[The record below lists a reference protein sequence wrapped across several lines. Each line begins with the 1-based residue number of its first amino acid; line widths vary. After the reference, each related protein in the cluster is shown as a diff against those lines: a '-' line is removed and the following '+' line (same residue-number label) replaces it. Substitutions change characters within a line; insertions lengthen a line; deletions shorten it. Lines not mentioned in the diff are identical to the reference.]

1 MLISLFTIPILLS
14 LIISSGGASI
24 CDETK
29 LPVVD
34 LNSPD
39 AAENLVAA
47 FQSWGFSYIKGHEVD
62 EEIIEEAEK
71 HAKHFF
77 KLPPRVKRQA
87 FEKFPRQFT
96 KTDRGWS
103 DLRDEKLDVFGKVP
117 DLKEVLD
124 VGFVNQSSPN
134 SYRNKR
140 EYLGENKWPANSN
153 DLKTAIQTYAE
164 SSAEVAHEVLRLL
177 AKGLGAEGAF
187 DDAFNEDALQV
198 QRLTN
203 YPPSDKIE
211 DKKEGE
217 IGAGVHSDYGGITV
231 LHADGPG
238 LEILRPNK
246 TSPLVC
252 IKFFFITFIVLTYTH
267 V

>member
-1 MLISLFTIPILLS
+1 MLLLISILTVGIPS
-14 LIISSGGASI
+14 LVYSSGGASI
-24 CDETK
+24 CDEN

-47 FQSWGFSYIKGHEVD
+47 FQSWGFSYLKGHEVD
-62 EEIIEEAEK
+62 EVIIEEAEK
-71 HAKHFF
+71 HAKRFF

-87 FEKFPRQFT
+87 FENFPRQFT

-103 DLRDEKLDVFGKVP
+103 DLRDETLDVFGKVP

-153 DLKTAIQTYAE
+153 DLKTVIQTYAE

-252 IKFFFITFIVLTYTH
+252 IEKNL
-267 V
+267 